1 MEVSFQ
7 MDLFAKWCHKLE
19 MTIFLL
25 NLFFKNSQCWRV
37 GKQLE
42 VGMVGINEAMI
53 STPEAPF
60 GGVKESGLGK
70 EVFSNYFNLRKVI

>member
-1 MEVSFQ
+1 MNYELQYFYQTYLV
-7 MDLFAKWCHKLE
+7 
-19 MTIFLL
+19 
-25 NLFFKNSQCWRV
+25 KNSQCWRV